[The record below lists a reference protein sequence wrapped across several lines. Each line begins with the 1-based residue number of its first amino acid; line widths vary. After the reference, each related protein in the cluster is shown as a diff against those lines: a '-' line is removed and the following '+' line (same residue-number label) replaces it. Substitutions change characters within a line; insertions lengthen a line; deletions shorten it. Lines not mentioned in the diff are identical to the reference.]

1 MKQNDYSTIA
11 SIEELRKCR
20 VEAEARLCRVKKSIK
35 LDYLILKK
43 SLTFTNLVATMLSD
57 FSMLIEEA
65 QLLRHRFLW
74 LRKIFS
80 GSGVE
85 SDNRQ

>member
-1 MKQNDYSTIA
+1 MKQNDYSTIT

-65 QLLRHRFLW
+65 RLLRHRFLW

>member
-11 SIEELRKCR
+11 SVEELRTCR

-35 LDYLILKK
+35 SDYLILKK

-57 FSMLIEEA
+57 LSSLVEEA
-65 QLLRHRFLW
+65 QRLRHRLLW
-74 LRKIFS
+74 LRKIVS
-80 GSGVE
+80 GSGGE

>member
-11 SIEELRKCR
+11 SIEELRKCSAAAD
-20 VEAEARLCRVKKSIK
+20 VRLRRIKKSIK
-35 LDYLILKK
+35 SDCLILKK

-57 FSMLIEEA
+57 FSSLVEEA
-65 QLLRHRFLW
+65 QLLRHRLLW

-80 GSGVE
+80 RSSRE
-85 SDNRQ
+85 SENNQ

>member
-11 SIEELRKCR
+11 SVEELRKCR

-65 QLLRHRFLW
+65 QRLRHRFLW

>member
-57 FSMLIEEA
+57 FSIVRTFVGHA
-65 QLLRHRFLW
+65 TVRRRSTHPA
-74 LRKIFS
+74 KP
-80 GSGVE
+80 
-85 SDNRQ
+85 